1 MTPSAAQVARLVA
14 LCALVSASAVAAAR
28 SKPPTFVVQ
37 VQEGEMEQVRVR
49 WGPLPSVNS
58 NACVTVGG
66 G

>member
-1 MTPSAAQVARLVA
+1 VA